1 MGSRRD
7 LAAAIVGALLASVVV
22 LSVSA
27 SGPTMVG
34 GWSLGPAFYE
44 APGGMC
50 DGRAF
55 AERYFHR
62 PGMIQ
67 LYSEGSYRTSNGVE
81 QRFVRTD
88 SIIIAVLKPW
98 RGDLR
103 VIGIHCGVG
112 GMGKGEPTT
121 QFAIDGSVS
130 QLK

>member
-1 MGSRRD
+1 M
-7 LAAAIVGALLASVVV
+7 L
-22 LSVSA
+22 
-27 SGPTMVG
+27 G
-34 GWSLGPAFYE
+34 GWSLGPSFTAGR
-44 APGGMC
+44 GGWC